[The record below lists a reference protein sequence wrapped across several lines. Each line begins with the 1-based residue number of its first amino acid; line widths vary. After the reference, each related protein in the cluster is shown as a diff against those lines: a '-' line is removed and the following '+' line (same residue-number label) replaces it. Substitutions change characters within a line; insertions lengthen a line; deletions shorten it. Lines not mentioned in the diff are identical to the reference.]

1 MSIEAKKRRVD
12 LWRKLRRLGALSATT
27 FPVTSSFIF
36 TLADVK
42 TLYSSF
48 AYGGKDRMH
57 DDLVKLV
64 KEGYVLRS
72 RGQPA
77 KWTALAGTDPE
88 PERIEHGF

>member
-1 MSIEAKKRRVD
+1 MSVEAKKRRVD
-12 LWRKLRRLGALSATT
+12 LWRKLRRLGLVSAS
-27 FPVTSSFIF
+27 FPVTSYFIF

-42 TLYSSF
+42 LLYSSF

-72 RGQPA
+72 QGQPA
-77 KWTALAGTDPE
+77 KWTALARTDPE